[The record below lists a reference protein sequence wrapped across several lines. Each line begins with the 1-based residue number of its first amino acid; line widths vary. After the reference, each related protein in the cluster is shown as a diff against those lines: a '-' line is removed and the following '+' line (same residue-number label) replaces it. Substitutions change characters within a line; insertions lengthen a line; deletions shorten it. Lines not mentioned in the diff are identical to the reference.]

1 MWLRSGMAVAVAVA
15 SAAALIQP
23 LAWKLPY
30 AADVAVKI
38 TKKKKVLTWSTRS
51 EILHWLSH
59 HSSQRYKNL
68 TVFEWLGMD

>member
-38 TKKKKVLTWSTRS
+38 TKKKKGFNMEYKIRN
-51 EILHWLSH
+51 
-59 HSSQRYKNL
+59 SSL
-68 TVFEWLGMD
+68 AFSSF